1 MIHVYFSLFGV
12 IFERNVNF
20 PKRKKTNNED
30 ETPIKVKST
39 SQEKINFSDEIEEEE
54 NVYTPTTDI
63 ELKAKRFEEELKSI
77 GIYDIPNASDLPP
90 TYGINDDVEIIT
102 DEFEKE
108 QQDMIERRRY
118 HVSNEVQLLE
128 PKLQRFVHLY
138 LTGQYNQTQLA
149 QLLEVHKNT
158 INSWLKREDVNI
170 AIKEYQAMEHEMI
183 DVQIKAM
190 RMKAIEKMNELMDS
204 PIDGIAFQACKDI
217 LDRTGHKAKN
227 EIKVDKTVKTIEM
240 QLNDLAENLITD
252 VDFTEL

>member
-1 MIHVYFSLFGV
+1 M
-12 IFERNVNF
+12 
-20 PKRKKTNNED
+20 
-30 ETPIKVKST
+30 
-39 SQEKINFSDEIEEEE
+39 
-54 NVYTPTTDI
+54 
-63 ELKAKRFEEELKSI
+63 
-77 GIYDIPNASDLPP
+77 
-90 TYGINDDVEIIT
+90 
-102 DEFEKE
+102 
-108 QQDMIERRRY
+108 
-118 HVSNEVQLLE
+118 SNEVQLLE

-240 QLNDLAENLITD
+240 HLSDLAENLITD
-252 VDFTEL
+252 VEFTVE

>member
-1 MIHVYFSLFGV
+1 M
-12 IFERNVNF
+12 
-20 PKRKKTNNED
+20 
-30 ETPIKVKST
+30 
-39 SQEKINFSDEIEEEE
+39 
-54 NVYTPTTDI
+54 
-63 ELKAKRFEEELKSI
+63 
-77 GIYDIPNASDLPP
+77 
-90 TYGINDDVEIIT
+90 
-102 DEFEKE
+102 
-108 QQDMIERRRY
+108 
-118 HVSNEVQLLE
+118 SNEVQLLE

-252 VDFTEL
+252 VDFMEV

>member
-1 MIHVYFSLFGV
+1 MI
-12 IFERNVNF
+12 N
-20 PKRKKTNNED
+20 
-30 ETPIKVKST
+30 
-39 SQEKINFSDEIEEEE
+39 
-54 NVYTPTTDI
+54 
-63 ELKAKRFEEELKSI
+63 
-77 GIYDIPNASDLPP
+77 
-90 TYGINDDVEIIT
+90 
-102 DEFEKE
+102 
-108 QQDMIERRRY
+108 
-118 HVSNEVQLLE
+118 VSNEVQLLE

-252 VDFTEL
+252 VNFTEV

>member
-1 MIHVYFSLFGV
+1 M
-12 IFERNVNF
+12 
-20 PKRKKTNNED
+20 
-30 ETPIKVKST
+30 
-39 SQEKINFSDEIEEEE
+39 
-54 NVYTPTTDI
+54 
-63 ELKAKRFEEELKSI
+63 
-77 GIYDIPNASDLPP
+77 
-90 TYGINDDVEIIT
+90 
-102 DEFEKE
+102 
-108 QQDMIERRRY
+108 
-118 HVSNEVQLLE
+118 SNEVQMLE

-252 VDFTEL
+252 VDFTEV

>member
-1 MIHVYFSLFGV
+1 M
-12 IFERNVNF
+12 
-20 PKRKKTNNED
+20 
-30 ETPIKVKST
+30 
-39 SQEKINFSDEIEEEE
+39 
-54 NVYTPTTDI
+54 
-63 ELKAKRFEEELKSI
+63 
-77 GIYDIPNASDLPP
+77 
-90 TYGINDDVEIIT
+90 
-102 DEFEKE
+102 
-108 QQDMIERRRY
+108 
-118 HVSNEVQLLE
+118 SNEVQLLE

-170 AIKEYQAMEHEMI
+170 AIKEYQSMEHEMI

-252 VDFTEL
+252 VDFTVE

>member
-1 MIHVYFSLFGV
+1 M
-12 IFERNVNF
+12 N
-20 PKRKKTNNED
+20 
-30 ETPIKVKST
+30 
-39 SQEKINFSDEIEEEE
+39 
-54 NVYTPTTDI
+54 
-63 ELKAKRFEEELKSI
+63 
-77 GIYDIPNASDLPP
+77 
-90 TYGINDDVEIIT
+90 
-102 DEFEKE
+102 
-108 QQDMIERRRY
+108 
-118 HVSNEVQLLE
+118 VSNEVQLLE

-158 INSWLKREDVNI
+158 INSWLKREDVNV

-190 RMKAIEKMNELMDS
+190 RMKAIEKMNDLMDS

-240 QLNDLAENLITD
+240 QLNDLANEIID
-252 VDFTEL
+252 VDFEIN

>member
-1 MIHVYFSLFGV
+1 M
-12 IFERNVNF
+12 
-20 PKRKKTNNED
+20 
-30 ETPIKVKST
+30 
-39 SQEKINFSDEIEEEE
+39 
-54 NVYTPTTDI
+54 
-63 ELKAKRFEEELKSI
+63 
-77 GIYDIPNASDLPP
+77 
-90 TYGINDDVEIIT
+90 
-102 DEFEKE
+102 
-108 QQDMIERRRY
+108 
-118 HVSNEVQLLE
+118 SNEVQLLE

-170 AIKEYQAMEHEMI
+170 AIKEYQAIEHEMI
-183 DVQIKAM
+183 DVQIKSM

>member
-1 MIHVYFSLFGV
+1 MI
-12 IFERNVNF
+12 N
-20 PKRKKTNNED
+20 
-30 ETPIKVKST
+30 
-39 SQEKINFSDEIEEEE
+39 
-54 NVYTPTTDI
+54 
-63 ELKAKRFEEELKSI
+63 
-77 GIYDIPNASDLPP
+77 
-90 TYGINDDVEIIT
+90 
-102 DEFEKE
+102 
-108 QQDMIERRRY
+108 
-118 HVSNEVQLLE
+118 VSNEVQLLE

-240 QLNDLAENLITD
+240 QLNDLAENLIRD
-252 VDFTEL
+252 VEFTVE

>member
-1 MIHVYFSLFGV
+1 M
-12 IFERNVNF
+12 
-20 PKRKKTNNED
+20 
-30 ETPIKVKST
+30 
-39 SQEKINFSDEIEEEE
+39 
-54 NVYTPTTDI
+54 
-63 ELKAKRFEEELKSI
+63 
-77 GIYDIPNASDLPP
+77 
-90 TYGINDDVEIIT
+90 
-102 DEFEKE
+102 
-108 QQDMIERRRY
+108 
-118 HVSNEVQLLE
+118 SNEIQLLE

-252 VDFTEL
+252 VDFTVE

>member
-1 MIHVYFSLFGV
+1 M
-12 IFERNVNF
+12 
-20 PKRKKTNNED
+20 
-30 ETPIKVKST
+30 
-39 SQEKINFSDEIEEEE
+39 
-54 NVYTPTTDI
+54 
-63 ELKAKRFEEELKSI
+63 
-77 GIYDIPNASDLPP
+77 
-90 TYGINDDVEIIT
+90 
-102 DEFEKE
+102 
-108 QQDMIERRRY
+108 
-118 HVSNEVQLLE
+118 SNEVQLLE

-227 EIKVDKTVKTIEM
+227 EVKVDKTVKTIEM
-240 QLNDLAENLITD
+240 QLSDLAENLITD
-252 VDFTEL
+252 VEFTVE

>member
-1 MIHVYFSLFGV
+1 M
-12 IFERNVNF
+12 
-20 PKRKKTNNED
+20 
-30 ETPIKVKST
+30 
-39 SQEKINFSDEIEEEE
+39 
-54 NVYTPTTDI
+54 
-63 ELKAKRFEEELKSI
+63 
-77 GIYDIPNASDLPP
+77 
-90 TYGINDDVEIIT
+90 
-102 DEFEKE
+102 
-108 QQDMIERRRY
+108 
-118 HVSNEVQLLE
+118 SNEVQLLE

-170 AIKEYQAMEHEMI
+170 AIQEYQAMEHEMI

-240 QLNDLAENLITD
+240 QLHDLAENLITD
-252 VDFTEL
+252 VDFTVE

>member
-1 MIHVYFSLFGV
+1 M
-12 IFERNVNF
+12 
-20 PKRKKTNNED
+20 
-30 ETPIKVKST
+30 
-39 SQEKINFSDEIEEEE
+39 
-54 NVYTPTTDI
+54 
-63 ELKAKRFEEELKSI
+63 
-77 GIYDIPNASDLPP
+77 
-90 TYGINDDVEIIT
+90 
-102 DEFEKE
+102 
-108 QQDMIERRRY
+108 
-118 HVSNEVQLLE
+118 SNEVQLLE

-190 RMKAIEKMNELMDS
+190 RMKAIEKMNELIDS

-252 VDFTEL
+252 VDFTVE

>member
-1 MIHVYFSLFGV
+1 M
-12 IFERNVNF
+12 
-20 PKRKKTNNED
+20 
-30 ETPIKVKST
+30 
-39 SQEKINFSDEIEEEE
+39 
-54 NVYTPTTDI
+54 
-63 ELKAKRFEEELKSI
+63 
-77 GIYDIPNASDLPP
+77 
-90 TYGINDDVEIIT
+90 
-102 DEFEKE
+102 
-108 QQDMIERRRY
+108 
-118 HVSNEVQLLE
+118 SNEVQLLE

-240 QLNDLAENLITD
+240 QLNDFAENLITD
-252 VDFTEL
+252 VDFTIE

>member
-1 MIHVYFSLFGV
+1 MI
-12 IFERNVNF
+12 N
-20 PKRKKTNNED
+20 
-30 ETPIKVKST
+30 
-39 SQEKINFSDEIEEEE
+39 
-54 NVYTPTTDI
+54 
-63 ELKAKRFEEELKSI
+63 
-77 GIYDIPNASDLPP
+77 
-90 TYGINDDVEIIT
+90 
-102 DEFEKE
+102 
-108 QQDMIERRRY
+108 
-118 HVSNEVQLLE
+118 VSNEVQLLE

-240 QLNDLAENLITD
+240 QLRDLADDIID
-252 VDFTEL
+252 VDFIDG

>member
-1 MIHVYFSLFGV
+1 MI
-12 IFERNVNF
+12 N
-20 PKRKKTNNED
+20 
-30 ETPIKVKST
+30 
-39 SQEKINFSDEIEEEE
+39 
-54 NVYTPTTDI
+54 
-63 ELKAKRFEEELKSI
+63 
-77 GIYDIPNASDLPP
+77 
-90 TYGINDDVEIIT
+90 
-102 DEFEKE
+102 
-108 QQDMIERRRY
+108 
-118 HVSNEVQLLE
+118 VSNEVQLLE

-149 QLLEVHKNT
+149 RLLEVHKNT

-252 VDFTEL
+252 VDFTVE

>member
-1 MIHVYFSLFGV
+1 M
-12 IFERNVNF
+12 
-20 PKRKKTNNED
+20 
-30 ETPIKVKST
+30 
-39 SQEKINFSDEIEEEE
+39 
-54 NVYTPTTDI
+54 
-63 ELKAKRFEEELKSI
+63 
-77 GIYDIPNASDLPP
+77 
-90 TYGINDDVEIIT
+90 
-102 DEFEKE
+102 
-108 QQDMIERRRY
+108 
-118 HVSNEVQLLE
+118 SNEVQLLE

-204 PIDGIAFQACKDI
+204 PIDGIAFHACKDI

-252 VDFTEL
+252 VDFTVE

>member
-1 MIHVYFSLFGV
+1 M
-12 IFERNVNF
+12 
-20 PKRKKTNNED
+20 
-30 ETPIKVKST
+30 
-39 SQEKINFSDEIEEEE
+39 
-54 NVYTPTTDI
+54 
-63 ELKAKRFEEELKSI
+63 
-77 GIYDIPNASDLPP
+77 
-90 TYGINDDVEIIT
+90 
-102 DEFEKE
+102 
-108 QQDMIERRRY
+108 
-118 HVSNEVQLLE
+118 SNEVQLLE

-190 RMKAIEKMNELMDS
+190 RMKATEKMNELMDS

>member
-1 MIHVYFSLFGV
+1 M
-12 IFERNVNF
+12 
-20 PKRKKTNNED
+20 
-30 ETPIKVKST
+30 
-39 SQEKINFSDEIEEEE
+39 
-54 NVYTPTTDI
+54 
-63 ELKAKRFEEELKSI
+63 
-77 GIYDIPNASDLPP
+77 
-90 TYGINDDVEIIT
+90 
-102 DEFEKE
+102 
-108 QQDMIERRRY
+108 
-118 HVSNEVQLLE
+118 SNEVQLLE

-183 DVQIKAM
+183 DVQIKAL

>member
-1 MIHVYFSLFGV
+1 M
-12 IFERNVNF
+12 
-20 PKRKKTNNED
+20 
-30 ETPIKVKST
+30 
-39 SQEKINFSDEIEEEE
+39 
-54 NVYTPTTDI
+54 
-63 ELKAKRFEEELKSI
+63 
-77 GIYDIPNASDLPP
+77 
-90 TYGINDDVEIIT
+90 
-102 DEFEKE
+102 
-108 QQDMIERRRY
+108 
-118 HVSNEVQLLE
+118 SNEVQLLE

-170 AIKEYQAMEHEMI
+170 AIKEYQVMEHEMI

-240 QLNDLAENLITD
+240 QLSDLAENLITD
-252 VDFTEL
+252 VDFTVE

>member
-1 MIHVYFSLFGV
+1 M
-12 IFERNVNF
+12 
-20 PKRKKTNNED
+20 
-30 ETPIKVKST
+30 
-39 SQEKINFSDEIEEEE
+39 
-54 NVYTPTTDI
+54 
-63 ELKAKRFEEELKSI
+63 
-77 GIYDIPNASDLPP
+77 
-90 TYGINDDVEIIT
+90 
-102 DEFEKE
+102 
-108 QQDMIERRRY
+108 
-118 HVSNEVQLLE
+118 SNEVQLLE

-227 EIKVDKTVKTIEM
+227 EIKGDKTVKTIEM

-252 VDFTEL
+252 VDFTEV